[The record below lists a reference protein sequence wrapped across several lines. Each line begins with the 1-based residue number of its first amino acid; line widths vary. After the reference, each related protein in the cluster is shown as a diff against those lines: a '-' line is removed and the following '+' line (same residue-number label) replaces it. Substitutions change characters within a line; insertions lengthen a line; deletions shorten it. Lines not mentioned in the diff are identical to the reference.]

1 MTIENLKDNKQ
12 QIIARFYEL
21 GGIES
26 MLVEFM
32 ITLKQAVEF
41 GLNNTDDYLELVMQF
56 FTERYTGKKVKTSIA
71 DVLSSYKERNNLF

>member
-12 QIIARFYEL
+12 QIIAKYYEL
-21 GGIES
+21 GGTES

-32 ITLKQAVEF
+32 TTLKQAIEF
-41 GLNNTDDYLELVMQF
+41 GLNNTDDCLELVMQF

-71 DVLSSYKERNNLF
+71 DVVCSYKERNNLF